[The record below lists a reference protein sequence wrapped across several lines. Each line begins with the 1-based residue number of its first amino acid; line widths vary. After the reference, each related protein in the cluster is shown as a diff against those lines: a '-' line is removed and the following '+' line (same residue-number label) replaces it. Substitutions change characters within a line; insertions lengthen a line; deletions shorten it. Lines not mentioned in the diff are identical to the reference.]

1 MPNGYEQAYANLAK
15 SKAALDVIEWVA
27 DYARLLEQGYD
38 PQYAHALMTAKLM
51 GLLYFPRP
59 VEVEPIPKPGDPL
72 TTTGR
77 YRALQQLHTHA
88 LRFAKE
94 VELEMKRIEP
104 KAASR

>member
-1 MPNGYEQAYANLAK
+1 MPNGYEKTFADMAK
-15 SKAALDVIEWVA
+15 SKAALDVIEWA
-27 DYARLLEQGYD
+27 AEYAKLLEEGYD

-77 YRALQQLHTHA
+77 YRALQQLHTQA
-88 LRFAKE
+88 LRFARE
-94 VELEMKRIEP
+94 VKLEMERLEP
-104 KAASR
+104 SDNPS